1 MAIQPSRIGKFH
13 IGGFYTKEVK
23 GSIKSIQALHPG
35 VTEDQL
41 VARALN
47 KLFKEF
53 GVKQTAPQSWKP
65 SKD

>member
-1 MAIQPSRIGKFH
+1 MSQPSRIGKFH
-13 IGGFYTKEVK
+13 VGGYYPKAVK
-23 GSIKSIQALHPG
+23 GSIKSIQAKFPG

-53 GVKQTAPQSWKP
+53 NVKQTAPQTWQP
-65 SKD
+65 SKE